1 MFLKFL
7 VLPFLSVLSFPC
19 FAEIVKVSDNE
30 PPDKYLGT
38 LIDMR
43 DMESVQKIAVG
54 NRKFLLASSDLAT
67 AKVVKNTAT
76 GFNHFSALVGYN
88 LSANGVEEP
97 ATSRFLYF
105 QCPISRHTYVDRS
118 VPYYEMVEG
127 KKTHT
132 GSSVEF
138 DTLKREYLAQGYYR
152 FLSTSLNKD
161 TAFGAAFP
169 MSGKVSDHSD
179 IELICDQIELTY
191 LKLAQ
196 GGLNRDITLKDFG
209 ISE

>member
-7 VLPFLSVLSFPC
+7 VLPLLSVLSLTC
-19 FAEIVKVSDNE
+19 FAETVKVSDNE
-30 PPDKYLGT
+30 PSNKYLGT

-43 DMESVQKIAVG
+43 DIESVQKIAVG
-54 NRKFLLASSDLAT
+54 NRKFLLASSDFAT
-67 AKVVKNTAT
+67 AKIVKDTAT

-88 LSANGVEEP
+88 LSINSVEEP
-97 ATSRFLYF
+97 ATRFLYF

-152 FLSTSLNKD
+152 FLSTSY
-161 TAFGAAFP
+161 TALGDAFP
-169 MSGKVSDHSD
+169 VSGKVSDHSD
-179 IELICDQIELTY
+179 IELMCDQIELTY
-191 LKLAQ
+191 LQLVQ
-196 GGLNRDITLKDFG
+196 GELNRDIILKDFG